1 MLTLY
6 GTLCRADTTDSTTP
20 RSHPR
25 EVILDTDPLIEGLAG
40 HRRRAHVFNGR
51 ARVSV
56 DHLET
61 VTGVISHPSDVR
73 LMGIETGRDLGH
85 RTTSQVILSQGPTRS
100 LSLEISTWLREAGTV
115 RLHRLRTA
123 LLMGLREGLGA
134 RLQAELR
141 HIGSRLASVGR

>member
-1 MLTLY
+1 MVVTLHFCTARGCY
-6 GTLCRADTTDSTTP
+6 LCVTYNHAYYY
-20 RSHPR
+20 
-25 EVILDTDPLIEGLAG
+25 IILAG
-40 HRRRAHVFNGR
+40 HHRRAHVSNGR
-51 ARVSV
+51 ARVPV

-61 VTGVISHPSDVR
+61 VTDVISHLLDAM

-115 RLHRLRTA
+115 RLHRLHTV

-134 RLQAELR
+134 RLQAELS